1 MSAIDATTL
10 LVAANAVAWVGV
22 ALVLVLVR

>member
-1 MSAIDATTL
+1 MTMLDATTL

>member
-1 MSAIDATTL
+1 MSALDATTL

-22 ALVLVLVR
+22 ALVLVLIR

>member
-1 MSAIDATTL
+1 MNALDATTL

-22 ALVLVLVR
+22 AVMLVLVR

>member
-1 MSAIDATTL
+1 MNALDATTL

-22 ALVLVLVR
+22 ALMLIVVR